1 MKFLKRIPHKWYR
14 MTILYFITFSSDLI
28 TTKGKRKLM
37 HCGKALMLLRKFK
50 NKTQQDIA
58 EKLGTTQQYISEL
71 EKQNHISVE
80 KLNSIL
86 KALTSNREE
95 FEKFK
100 KTLPLII
107 NES

>member
-1 MKFLKRIPHKWYR
+1 MPHKWYW
-14 MTILYFITFSSDLI
+14 MTNQHYITFSSDLI
-28 TTKGKRKLM
+28 NHKGKRKFM
-37 HCGKALMLLRKFK
+37 HYGKALMLIRKFK
-50 NKTQQDIA
+50 NRTQQDIA

-86 KALTSNREE
+86 KALSSNREE

-107 NES
+107 KES